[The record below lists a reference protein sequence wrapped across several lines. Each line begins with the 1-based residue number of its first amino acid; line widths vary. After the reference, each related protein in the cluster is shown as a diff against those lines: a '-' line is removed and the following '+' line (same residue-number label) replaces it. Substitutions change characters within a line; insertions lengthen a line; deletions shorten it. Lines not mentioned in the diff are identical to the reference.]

1 MSCARCSSGPPTTCS
16 SSTVEG
22 GDDLLVP
29 FTRDAVPEVDVPAR
43 RLDAPAGSPLMLEL
57 DVFTLFPHWFAWL
70 SEERAVQN
78 ALGSTANLRLL
89 SLRDF
94 SPLRHAQVDDAPF
107 GGGAGMLLRVDVMV
121 AALEGAYGE
130 PLEEVRARRRIVA
143 LDPGGRQFDDAY
155 ARELAARRARDAP
168 VRSLRGLRRRAS
180 SSTSRPSRSPLGPF
194 VLSGGEPAAMAVIDA
209 VFRLLPGALGDD
221 ASSEEESF
229 SPELDGDLEYPH
241 YTRPEDF
248 RGWRVPD
255 ILLSGHHARIAE
267 WRREQARS
275 RRPDDR
281 GAALG

>member
-1 MSCARCSSGPPTTCS
+1 
-16 SSTVEG
+16 V
-22 GDDLLVP
+22 
-29 FTRDAVPEVDVPAR
+29 
-43 RLDAPAGSPLMLEL
+43 LEL

-78 ALGSTANLRLL
+78 ALGRSASLRLL

-107 GGGAGMLLRVDVMV
+107 GGGAGMLVRVDAVV

-130 PLEEVRARRRIVA
+130 SLDAVRAQRRVIA
-143 LDPGGRQFDDAY
+143 LDPGGRRFDDAY
-155 ARELAARRARDAP
+155 ARELAASERITLLCGRYEGFDGRILEHVATE
-168 VRSLRGLRRRAS
+168 SLS
-180 SSTSRPSRSPLGPF
+180 LGPF
-194 VLSGGEPAAMAVIDA
+194 VLSGGEPAAMAVIDT

-221 ASSEEESF
+221 MSSEEESF
-229 SPELDGDLEYPH
+229 SPGLDGDLEYPH
-241 YTRPEDF
+241 FTRPEEF

-275 RRPDDR
+275 RVPDDR
-281 GAALG
+281 GASLG